1 MQTVYYL
8 HMRTINHL
16 ILPALAC
23 LIAFTYCA
31 KPETPNQPQDPKPP
45 IEEPEKPEKP
55 EEPEKPEKPEEP
67 EVPGVSVDIPF
78 SNLNLTPGQSF
89 QLKASVIPEDSPL
102 SWQSTNENVLS
113 VDDSGNV
120 TTLNL
125 GCAAIVA
132 SSKGQKDS
140 CWINV
145 ANPPAFGDYYY
156 ADGSYSSTLDLAK
169 NPIGLVFWVGDPT
182 ADDAALK
189 RDYPFCTHGLV
200 VAFSDDQKGYHFQK
214 NFRMYYKS
222 LGYWI
227 EANAPEYETVTTK
240 VDDFTILNLIR
251 GYNNTKAIEAFN
263 AADENKE
270 WPVNLIAGL
279 EDYRKTV
286 PAPSGS
292 SGWYIPSTKEC
303 CLIIVGDV
311 PGDVVDLHGNVDN
324 KNLLNKKLKVIPGS
338 NSIGREG
345 IDDDI
350 WTSNDRDE
358 IYALYV
364 STHEGKI
371 WMQYKQSPPDQNKP
385 SEYHRLRCVLAF

>member
-102 SWQSTNENVLS
+102 SWQSTNKNVLS

-251 GYNNTKAIEAFN
+251 GYNNTKALEAFN
-263 AADENKE
+263 AAEENKE
-270 WPVNLIAGL
+270 
-279 EDYRKTV
+279 D
-286 PAPSGS
+286 S
-292 SGWYIPSTKEC
+292 
-303 CLIIVGDV
+303 
-311 PGDVVDLHGNVDN
+311 
-324 KNLLNKKLKVIPGS
+324 
-338 NSIGREG
+338 
-345 IDDDI
+345 
-350 WTSNDRDE
+350 
-358 IYALYV
+358 
-364 STHEGKI
+364 
-371 WMQYKQSPPDQNKP
+371 Q
-385 SEYHRLRCVLAF
+385 